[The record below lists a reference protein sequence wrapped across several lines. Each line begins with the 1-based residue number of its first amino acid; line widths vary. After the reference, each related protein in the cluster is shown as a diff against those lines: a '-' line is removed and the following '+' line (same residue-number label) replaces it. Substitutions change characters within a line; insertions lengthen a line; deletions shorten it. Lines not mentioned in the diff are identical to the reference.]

1 MTQTASTVGNL
12 SENRVLKELK
22 VCGCGQV
29 SRMQSVFLN
38 SRIEGDGIG
47 KFFRLPYKV
56 VVRGKA

>member
-1 MTQTASTVGNL
+1 MTQTAGTVGNL

-22 VCGCGQV
+22 VCSFERG
-29 SRMQSVFLN
+29 SHMQSVFLN

-56 VVRGKA
+56 VVRDKS